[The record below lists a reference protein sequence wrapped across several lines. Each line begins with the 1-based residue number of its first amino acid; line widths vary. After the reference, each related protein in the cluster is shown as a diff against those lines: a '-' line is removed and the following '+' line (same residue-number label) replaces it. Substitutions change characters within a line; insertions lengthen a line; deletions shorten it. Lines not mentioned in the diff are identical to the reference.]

1 MNIGAECVTTD
12 ALRDWCQGINGGGSS
27 IHSNKSPRTEALQ
40 VLRHWLLSCHGA
52 VPTWVIFGYFW
63 KQGSIPSSQSQN
75 CCNLI
80 TVFWHVDLII
90 WPSALNPE
98 PRQTSGTT
106 GGCSSGKGCKDTKWY
121 KQGHTIYDSS
131 WWALSHITDQQWDSS
146 LSLPGNSV
154 KSVAMLGLCIYHR
167 PSTQLRYHKYQLIQD
182 GFCARNYG
190 RPNEVLCWRN
200 YRLFG
205 WYLKDHHTSVAVW
218 CCLANEIISECSA
231 KKRMLSCKLR
241 GALEWN
247 QMCHDTEVIFIIH
260 DCSFNQGS
268 THHSKWTFYSITKWF
283 PGLFTH
289 GVSEKSGCQI
299 VLLDFIEEI
308 RY

>member
-12 ALRDWCQGINGGGSS
+12 ALRNWCQGINGGGSS

-40 VLRHWLLSCHGA
+40 VLRHWLLSSLGA

-80 TVFWHVDLII
+80 TVSHVDLII

-146 LSLPGNSV
+146 KVSQPSRKFWKVCGNAGIMYLS
-154 KSVAMLGLCIYHR
+154 
-167 PSTQLRYHKYQLIQD
+167 Q
-182 GFCARNYG
+182 
-190 RPNEVLCWRN
+190 
-200 YRLFG
+200 
-205 WYLKDHHTSVAVW
+205 TSY
-218 CCLANEIISECSA
+218 
-231 KKRMLSCKLR
+231 
-241 GALEWN
+241 
-247 QMCHDTEVIFIIH
+247 
-260 DCSFNQGS
+260 
-268 THHSKWTFYSITKWF
+268 SKHPPQTTN
-283 PGLFTH
+283 TN
-289 GVSEKSGCQI
+289 
-299 VLLDFIEEI
+299 
-308 RY
+308 